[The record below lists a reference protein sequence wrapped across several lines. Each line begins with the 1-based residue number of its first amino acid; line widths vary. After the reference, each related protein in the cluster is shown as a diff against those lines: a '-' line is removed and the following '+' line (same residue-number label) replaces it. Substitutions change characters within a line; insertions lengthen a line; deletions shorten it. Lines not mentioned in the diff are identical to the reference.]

1 MLPARARVGG
11 LGESGDDQPRK
22 ATWRRWYL
30 SQLLIRWGSRH
41 EEQEE
46 GGVSD
51 EEPWG
56 NGRYGWEILWGRPC
70 RLTLRILGIT
80 LQLGPHTC
88 AACGYSQVRADW
100 KLRTPLLFTHTH
112 K

>member
-1 MLPARARVGG
+1 MVFEPSFDKVGAG
-11 LGESGDDQPRK
+11 
-22 ATWRRWYL
+22 
-30 SQLLIRWGSRH
+30 H

-51 EEPWG
+51 EDRWG
-56 NGRYGWEILWGRPC
+56 SGRYGWEILWDRPC

-80 LQLGPHTC
+80 LQLDPHTC

-100 KLRTPLLFTHTH
+100 KRRTPLFFTHTH
-112 K
+112 KSGVVLRPSETLLSCALFA